1 MAYQK
6 TAKDKAWDRERQKL
20 RGETNYWQL
29 VCGQKDRE
37 YQEAK
42 DEIIAALQKE
52 NEKLRAVIAE
62 LTKGEMTP
70 EEVTDKMR
78 KQSEL
83 AGLMKFM
90 INGTRGMF

>member
-6 TAKDKAWDRERQKL
+6 TAKDKAWDRERAKL
-20 RGETNYWQL
+20 RGEANYWQL
-29 VCGQKDRE
+29 AYGQKERE
-37 YQEAK
+37 CQTMEK
-42 DEIIAALQKE
+42 EIAALQKE

-70 EEVTDKMR
+70 EEVMAKMR

-83 AGLMKFM
+83 ADLMKFM
-90 INGTRGMF
+90 INGTKGMF